1 MKKQQLM
8 NGYIKGVIFIK
19 QAYISFK
26 KFLLNIFW
34 CYMKQ
39 DMCFPIDL
47 VFAHFTNAK
56 IRVTK
61 AFLKLIYYLTN
72 VTILI

>member
-1 MKKQQLM
+1 
-8 NGYIKGVIFIK
+8 
-19 QAYISFK
+19 
-26 KFLLNIFW
+26 
-34 CYMKQ
+34 MKQ